1 MQNHFFNKTTIKN
14 PESTLSQISSDKAS
28 VNHYNND
35 DFCSDSLNELN
46 VAFIAEES
54 KLLFSDSQ
62 SVVSEGLSISGISV
76 IRGNSRM
83 ASPHINIRLEE

>member
-1 MQNHFFNKTTIKN
+1 MQNPFFNKATIKN
-14 PESTLSQISSDKAS
+14 PEANLPPIAPDKPSSSHFSQ
-28 VNHYNND
+28 D

-62 SVVSEGLSISGISV
+62 SVVS
-76 IRGNSRM
+76 
-83 ASPHINIRLEE
+83 

>member
-1 MQNHFFNKTTIKN
+1 MQNFFNKTNIKN
-14 PESTLSQISSDKAS
+14 PESTLSQIPNDKS
-28 VNHYNND
+28 TNHYSQD

-62 SVVSEGLSISGISV
+62 SVVSEGLSISSISV
-76 IRGNSRM
+76 IRGNGRI
-83 ASPHINIRLEE
+83 ASPMINLRLEE